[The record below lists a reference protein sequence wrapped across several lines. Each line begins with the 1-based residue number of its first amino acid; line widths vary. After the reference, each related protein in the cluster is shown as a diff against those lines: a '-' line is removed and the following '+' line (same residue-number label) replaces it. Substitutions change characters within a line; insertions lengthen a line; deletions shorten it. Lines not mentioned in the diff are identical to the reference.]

1 MTGLC
6 RSRVETETSGQRA
19 PHSSV
24 TNQEKAPNTFA
35 FGAHLNAA
43 MHFAGIAKFFR
54 GFFCR
59 EACASC
65 GHIDTACRMDFEFG
79 RRDWTRTNDPHHVK
93 VVF

>member
-1 MTGLC
+1 MAGANHTQP
-6 RSRVETETSGQRA
+6 RRPETSVGTRK
-19 PHSSV
+19 
-24 TNQEKAPNTFA
+24 EKAPTAFA

-59 EACASC
+59 ETFASC
-65 GHIDTACRMDFEFG
+65 GHVDTACRMDFEFG

-93 VVF
+93 VVL